1 MDERSRIAII
11 RNPSKPAAEATLTTL
26 VAGLDARARVVA
38 TATIDETAEV
48 VRQEPHRIIVLGG
61 DGSILAVARALGEH
75 QVPIVGVNFGKLGF
89 LAEFRVEDVL
99 NHLDAILNDR
109 AIISNRLMLQAVVHH
124 GENVCEVLAI
134 NDCVVHSGP
143 PYRMIE
149 LALSVDGLLLT
160 TMSGDGLVLATPCGS
175 TAHNMSVGGPILQSV
190 IPAIVLTP
198 IAPHSLTHRPLVVAG
213 NSTIEVLARQVNV
226 GTTVVADGQVSLC
239 LAEGDRLTVRRY
251 PHSFQ
256 LVHNPAQPRWYMLTK
271 KLRWGQ

>member
-1 MDERSRIAII
+1 MDERCRIAII
-11 RNPSKPAAEATLTTL
+11 RNPSKPAAEATLATL
-26 VAGLDARARVVA
+26 VAGLDTRARVVA

-48 VRQEPHRIIVLGG
+48 VWQEPHRIIVLGG
-61 DGSILAVARALGEH
+61 DGSILAVARALRER
-75 QVPIVGVNFGKLGF
+75 QVPIIGVNFGKLGF

-109 AIISNRLMLQAVVHH
+109 SIISNRLMLQAAVHH
-124 GENVCEVLAI
+124 GEDVCEVLAI

-149 LALSVDGLLLT
+149 LALSVDGQLLT

-239 LAEGDRLTVRRY
+239 LAEGDRLTVCRY
-251 PHSFQ
+251 PHNFQ